1 MSTIEPTRA
10 GSNATSDTFAFPEPV
25 THGAGIS
32 FHYDDT
38 GLYDQMRDLWR
49 SEVSDPENQPATVA
63 TYDPDF
69 LDRSGDFALRLR
81 SSRWKAGMDTGANGW
96 RQWYK
101 YHLTLKERVTCGS
114 IRISSDTSG
123 VFHRTR
129 PRSSVTRSFSVK

>member
-1 MSTIEPTRA
+1 MSTIEPARA
-10 GSNATSDTFAFPEPV
+10 GSNATLDTFAFPGPV

-63 TYDPDF
+63 TYDPNF

-81 SSRWKAGMDTGANGW
+81 SSGWKAGMDTDTNGW

-101 YHLTLKERVTCGS
+101 YHLTLKERVTDGRGRVRWKTPEC
-114 IRISSDTSG
+114 R
-123 VFHRTR
+123 
-129 PRSSVTRSFSVK
+129 